1 MLLFIIY
8 YNFRTIEYRCDF
20 VAITWVRYLTLTAF
34 MGGDLTRSPRQPH
47 VKETGRQLRWWKL
60 AFYPYLNRLYSSVSS
75 PTNRGLWEIPNWQYA
90 AGRPPLAMSLL
101 PIDSPLR
108 WLSTTMSP
116 AVHGRTSC
124 GHSCAAAL
132 VLATVVSQRIDY
144 HWSRLPLLLGSSPAP
159 PRSFFGHHPSRPIS
173 PTQSFNRWCRTTFV
187 TVVTE
192 STD

>member
-1 MLLFIIY
+1 MWLCCNHLGSVFNTYSFHGRRPDTQSKTTTCQRDRKAAQVVEISILPLPQPTLFIC
-8 YNFRTIEYRCDF
+8 FLPD
-20 VAITWVRYLTLTAF
+20 
-34 MGGDLTRSPRQPH
+34 QP
-47 VKETGRQLRWWKL
+47 W
-60 AFYPYLNRLYSSVSS
+60 
-75 PTNRGLWEIPNWQYA
+75 LWEIPNWQYA